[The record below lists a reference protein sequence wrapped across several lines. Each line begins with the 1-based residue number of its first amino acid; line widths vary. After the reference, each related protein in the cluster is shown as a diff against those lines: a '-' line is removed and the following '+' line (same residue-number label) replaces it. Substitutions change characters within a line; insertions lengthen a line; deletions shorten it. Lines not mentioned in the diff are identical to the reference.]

1 MNPDISIT
9 DILTP
14 TAHLILSL
22 GEISSFIENKYAKC
36 IIAYPQGIYK
46 IGQRFPSVV
55 SGREYYVRRLD
66 NIHEQVPLVDFTQ
79 LNENNYIVDKK
90 GTIVIES
97 SYIKNKETALSNYP
111 TVCSYGFEIAKAA
124 IQHHVSSKNTYT
136 RESSS
141 AINQIGKYLTN
152 YSDRLEVIDD
162 IINDQAL
169 SSLYQQIDMF
179 VGRDVFH
186 VYFYKSL
193 GLHDLM
199 IEKTI
204 DWRAYQWHLTQQ
216 LNSNEHNHS

>member
-1 MNPDISIT
+1 MNNDVSINE
-9 DILTP
+9 ILTP

-22 GEISSFIENKYAKC
+22 GEIASFIENKYAKC
-36 IIAYPQGIYK
+36 IIAYPVGIYK
-46 IGQRFPSVV
+46 IGQKYPSVI
-55 SGREYYVRRLD
+55 SGYEYYVKRLD
-66 NIHEQVPLVDFTQ
+66 DANSQTPLTDFDS
-79 LNENNYIVDKK
+79 LDENNYIVDKK
-90 GTIVIES
+90 GRVVIES
-97 SYIKNKETALSNYP
+97 FYLKNKNTALSSQP
-111 TVCSYGFEIAKAA
+111 TICSHGFEIAKAA
-124 IQHHVSSKNTYT
+124 IQHHVGSKNTYT

-169 SSLYQQIDMF
+169 SSLYHQIDMF